1 MERQRKS
8 GKVAEKTAT
17 SVAFGRALYSLRI
30 EKDFSQ
36 EELAFRSEIDRSYLS
51 QIERGVKEPCL
62 GVIFKL
68 SVALDTKPSIV
79 FQTVEQFL
87 SDPVPRSASA
97 RNARVR

>member
-1 MERQRKS
+1 MEHTLKSRKS
-8 GKVAEKTAT
+8 AGKSAT

-36 EELAFRSEIDRSYLS
+36 EELSFRSDIDRSFLS
-51 QIERGVKEPCL
+51 QIERGEKEPCL

-68 SVALDTKPSIV
+68 SKALETSPSVV

-87 SDPVPRSASA
+87 LNPVPPPTSA